1 MTTEK
6 RELVVADIVDGP
18 SLHNVFTSLS
28 IALPAL
34 DGCGVGSSAHGFP
47 VNFSIILQPR
57 EGWHGGDRPITL
69 LVVITSADNFEY
81 DYCNYVLTGYFK
93 KSSRNFLCSYF
104 KLPAD
109 IKNGVTD
116 TVGWL
121 TFKAKYNVHSRKG
134 EFTIEYFDK
143 NPYFVMRSIKRYD

>member
-1 MTTEK
+1 MTIEK
-6 RELVVADIVDGP
+6 RKLVIANIVDGP
-18 SLHNVFTSLS
+18 SIQGVFTSLS
-28 IALPAL
+28 VALPPP
-34 DGCGVGSSAHGFP
+34 DGSGIGNSAHGFP
-47 VNFSIILQPR
+47 VQFSVNLPPR
-57 EGWHGGDRPITL
+57 EGWYGNANPKTL
-69 LVVITSADNFEY
+69 LVVITSADNYEY

-109 IKNGVTD
+109 IKNGIID

-121 TFKAKYNVHSRKG
+121 TFRAKYNVHSRKG
-134 EFTIEYFDK
+134 EFTIEYSDK